1 MVRTIDASKI
11 KKIKYRPY
19 PINITCNGCGQRTR
33 IDVDQKC
40 DTYCYGCL
48 LKITQGKMR
57 IPSDDSEDK

>member
-1 MVRTIDASKI
+1 MKGDRKRKPEKI
-11 KKIKYRPY
+11 MYRLY
-19 PINITCNGCGQRTR
+19 PIRIECKGCGNWVT